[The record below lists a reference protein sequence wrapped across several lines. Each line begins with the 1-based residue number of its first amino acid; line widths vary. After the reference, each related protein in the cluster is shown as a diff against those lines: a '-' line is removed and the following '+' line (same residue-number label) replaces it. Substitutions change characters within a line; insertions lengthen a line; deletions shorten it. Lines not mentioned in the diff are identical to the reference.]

1 MTKVSENM
9 TTGQLIEAH
18 NRIAPTPL
26 RSWKR
31 SKRELVLR
39 IEDLEPKRAAKGAV
53 VARVL
58 ELLAYVGPDG
68 RGLSPREIASTVR
81 RELGGRTSE
90 ASVRWYLSKAR
101 AGRFGAL
108 ELPDKR
114 RRS

>member
-18 NRIAPTPL
+18 NRLASAPI
-26 RSWKR
+26 RSWKK

-39 IEDLEPKRAAKGAV
+39 IRDLEPRTQRGEV
-53 VARVL
+53 LARVL

-81 RELGGRTSE
+81 NETGGRTSE

-101 AGRFGAL
+101 AGRFGAV
-108 ELPDKR
+108 ELPERR